1 MAYLATVSG
10 PTKNVINGRIH
21 YRWTIS
27 EAEAA
32 SGSEFKLSEA
42 PLTGTVILYQATLTA
57 GTGTTINPTMG
68 RAASFVASTQNHMGT
83 NSSTSVH
90 INDGSNLRYAGLVAG
105 EIFIRSTVNSAVADH
120 TILTEIEIIEGII

>member
-1 MAYLATVSG
+1 MAYAATVSV
-10 PTKNVINGRIH
+10 PTIKVIAGRNH
-21 YRWTIS
+21 FRWTIS

-32 SGSEFKLSEA
+32 SGSEFKISDA
-42 PLTGTVILYQATLTA
+42 PPTGTLILYQSTLTA
-57 GTGTTINPTMG
+57 GTGTTINPIVG
-68 RAASFVASTQNHMGT
+68 RVASFTANTQNHMGT